1 MRRTQGGGILQYF
14 ERDTGITSISIN
26 TSIILQYLVLIHR
39 ALRYCK
45 ILSDTVNTFEI
56 LYAGWANT
64 AVFRAR
70 YGYSSIQYQYLS
82 IFSIKYCSIKVYF
95 GVFRSI
101 SSEIRCSDTVLDT
114 VSILL
119 AAARDTDTPVILI
132 LQYSKNT
139 VFPHPGTVVP
149 ALPPRWAWLTCHHCT
164 PTVLGVHVA

>member
-1 MRRTQGGGILQYF
+1 MLRNMRPTPNVRTRVGKYC
-14 ERDTGITSISIN
+14 SISSEIRVFQYPVSILSIFSIKYCSIKPCPGRLQN
-26 TSIILQYLVLIHR
+26 TV
-39 ALRYCK
+39 RYCK
-45 ILSDTVNTFEI
+45 YLKYCT
-56 LYAGWANT
+56 AGWANT

-119 AAARDTDTPVILI
+119 SAARDTDTPVILI

-139 VFPHPGTVVP
+139 VFAHPDIYPYP
-149 ALPPRWAWLTCHHCT
+149 ADTRIP
-164 PTVLGVHVA
+164 

>member
-1 MRRTQGGGILQYF
+1 MCMCVCVGRVRCARGDKTYVPAVRSLPHGLLCGGIVARSGS
-14 ERDTGITSISIN
+14 ESGAAWREGP
-26 TSIILQYLVLIHR
+26 
-39 ALRYCK
+39 
-45 ILSDTVNTFEI
+45 
-56 LYAGWANT
+56 GWGNT

-70 YGYSSIQYQYLS
+70 YGYSSSSIQYQYLS

-119 AAARDTDTPVILI
+119 SAARDTDTPVILI

-139 VFPHPGTVVP
+139 VFAHPG
-149 ALPPRWAWLTCHHCT
+149 LESYFCFSSLSRR
-164 PTVLGVHVA
+164 VARSGASYL